1 MSIVVAFALA
11 GVFGTLYYMLY
22 DEFQEIKDI

>member
-1 MSIVVAFALA
+1 MSFAVIFALV

-22 DEFQEIKDI
+22 DEFLDVKDI

>member
-1 MSIVVAFALA
+1 MSLAVAFALV

-22 DEFQEIKDI
+22 DEFKEIKKI

>member
-1 MSIVVAFALA
+1 MSVAVVFALV

-22 DEFQEIKDI
+22 DEFKEIKDI